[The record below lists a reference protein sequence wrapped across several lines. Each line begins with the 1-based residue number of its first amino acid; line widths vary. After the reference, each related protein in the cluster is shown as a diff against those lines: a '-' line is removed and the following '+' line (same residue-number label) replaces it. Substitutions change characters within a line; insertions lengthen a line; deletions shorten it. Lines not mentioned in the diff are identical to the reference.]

1 MDNRINYDAEVNK
14 ILSCSFM
21 DRGKPLRVAIIEDE
35 IPAYKRLTKLL
46 KEITQD
52 KIEIVSHFDSVS
64 DTKKWF
70 TQSQQVDILFMD
82 IHLADGSAFDI
93 LNESMIDCPL
103 IFTTAYNQYMLDAFR
118 ANGLS
123 YLLKPINKPEL
134 VGALEK
140 FNQLADFFKSR
151 SVDDCSTSKEY
162 KKRFIIR
169 YGKHITTVNV
179 EDIAY
184 FFSTHKATCL
194 HTFSGQTYTID
205 SNLDTL
211 ESLLNPMLFFRINRQ
226 YLTHIQAIDEMV
238 TYSKGRVCLTLQ
250 HIEGKEIVVSSEKSS
265 KFKLWLDGEVHQ

>member
-1 MDNRINYDAEVNK
+1 MNSSLNHDHKVSEIISYP
-14 ILSCSFM
+14 FM
-21 DRGKPLRVAIIEDE
+21 GSNKPLRVAIIEDE
-35 IPAYKRLTKLL
+35 MPACNRLTKLL

-52 KIEIVSHFDSVS
+52 QIEIVTRLDSVS
-64 DTKKWF
+64 DTRKWLS
-70 TQSQQVDILFMD
+70 QGQQVDLLFMD

-118 ANGLS
+118 TNGLS

-134 VGALEK
+134 MNALLK

-151 SVDDCSTSKEY
+151 SAENGSISKEY

-194 HTFSGQTYTID
+194 RTFSGQTYTID

-211 ESLLNPMLFFRINRQ
+211 EPLLNPMLFFRINRQ
-226 YLTHIQAIDEMV
+226 YLTHIQGIEEMV
-238 TYSKGRVCLTLQ
+238 TYSKGRVCLKLQ
-250 HIEGKEIVVSSEKSS
+250 HIDGKEIVVSSEKSS
-265 KFKLWLDGEVHQ
+265 KFKFWLDGEIKQ